1 MKYLFV
7 VTALCLVASLIYG
20 IYEHRLVQ
28 EVEARLVEQ
37 IKATEEMKRLAEDAL
52 EKARQE
58 RVSAMVALQA
68 ISSDQQKKNQ

>member
-7 VTALCLVASLIYG
+7 VTALCLVESFIYG
-20 IYEHRLVQ
+20 IYEHRRVQ

-58 RVSAMVALQA
+58 RVNAMVALQA

>member
-7 VTALCLVASLIYG
+7 VTAFCLVASLIYG
-20 IYEHRLVQ
+20 IYEHRRVQ

-58 RVSAMVALQA
+58 RVNAMVALQA